1 MNRKTALITGAS
13 AGIGRATAMLLK
25 KKGYSVYAGARR
37 TSRMKDL
44 EQMGIHT
51 FSLDV
56 TDDESMTASVK
67 AVLEKEQSID
77 VLVNNAGYGSYG
89 AIEDVPIKEGKRQ
102 FEVNLFGMA
111 RMIQLVLPKMRENHY
126 GKIINISS
134 MGGKI
139 WTPLGGWYHASKFAV
154 EGFSDCL
161 RMETQQFGIDVILV
175 EPGGVKSEWADI
187 SAEHIEKYSGN
198 SAYASMAN
206 GYVKTMKKNYE
217 GNNLSDPEEIADLI
231 LKAITVNKPKTR
243 YLYGFMA
250 KPMVRMKGIIGDRG
264 YDKMM
269 LNFCKEG

>member
-1 MNRKTALITGAS
+1 MNKKTALITGAS
-13 AGIGRATAMLLK
+13 TGIGRATAILLNQ
-25 KKGYSVYAGARR
+25 KGYTVYAGARR
-37 TSRMKDL
+37 VERMKDL
-44 EQMGIHT
+44 ERMGIHT

-56 TDDESMTASVK
+56 TDDKSMTESVTEILRK
-67 AVLEKEQSID
+67 EKSID

-89 AIEDVPIKEGKRQ
+89 AIEDVPIEEGKRQ

-111 RMIQLVLPKMRENHY
+111 RMIQLVLPKMREDRY
-126 GKIINISS
+126 GKIVNISS

-161 RMETQQFGIDVILV
+161 RMETRQFGIDVILV

-198 SAYASMAN
+198 SAYSSMAQ
-206 GYVKTMKKNYE
+206 GYVKTMKKNYD
-217 GNNLSDPEEIADLI
+217 GNNLSEPEEIAQLI
-231 LKAITVNKPKTR
+231 FKAITADKPKTR

-250 KPMVRMKGIIGDRG
+250 KPMVRMKGIMGDRG

-269 LNFCKEG
+269 LNFCKE